1 MAINRE
7 LLQKELARAGQIRQ
21 AAISG
26 EGFDPRG
33 GYGVLAAQLGTA
45 AIGAFAEKK
54 ARDKLMAENERRKQ
68 KMGLLLEQKGISSE
82 FADLLSPTSQDAL
95 VQQIIKSELT
105 PPTAPKYDIRES
117 EGGFVRIDPQTG
129 TAEPI
134 KTTQGEQLRSKV
146 KKPLVEVK
154 TGELET
160 EERKQLG
167 KVFAKKYESISDA
180 GDQARRGIETLE
192 TLKQAV
198 SNPDAAQGAFADL
211 RAGSKKVADLF
222 GFDVEGLEDD
232 AIIAAVGNKLALQL
246 RNPKGEDGGL
256 TGATSDRDLRF
267 LVAGVP
273 NRNKTQSQNL
283 ALIEVGM
290 RDKERTLQLKNLADQ
305 YLSEKGT
312 FKGFAKVKKE
322 FYENNPLFPDKEDKA
337 RISDMLRGNAPRM
350 TPAEQPATGGSN
362 IIDFNDL

>member
-1 MAINRE
+1 MAINRKLLEQE
-7 LLQKELARAGQIRQ
+7 LKKAGQITQ
-21 AAISG
+21 SAVSG
-26 EGFDPRG
+26 KGFDPRG

-54 ARDKLMAENERRKQ
+54 ARDKLMQQEELRNQ
-68 KMGLLLEQKGISSE
+68 KMGAMLESQG
-82 FADLLSPTSQDAL
+82 LSPDLAGLMSPATKDAF
-95 VQQIIKSELT
+95 VQQFVKSKLT
-105 PPTAPKYDIRES
+105 TPAAPKYDIREG

-134 KTTQGEQLRSKV
+134 KTTQGEQLRGKV

-160 EERKQLG
+160 QEKKELG
-167 KVFAKKYESISDA
+167 KIFAKKYESITEA
-180 GDQARRGIETLE
+180 GDQARRGLETLE

-198 SNPDAAQGAFADL
+198 SNPDAAQGAFADI

-283 ALIEVGM
+283 ALIEIGM
-290 RDKERTLQLKNLADQ
+290 RDKERTLQLKNLAGQ

-322 FYENNPLFPDKEDKA
+322 FYENKPLFPDKEDKA

-350 TPAEQPATGGSN
+350 TPAEQPATGMKFLG
-362 IIDFNDL
+362 FE

>member
-7 LLQKELARAGQIRQ
+7 LLQRELQRAGQIRQ
-21 AAISG
+21 TATSG

-45 AIGAFAEKK
+45 AIGAYAEKK

-105 PPTAPKYDIRES
+105 PPTAPTPQSSLGKLQADIGAGLIPEDIGRQAIEKQ
-117 EGGFVRIDPQTG
+117 IQP
-129 TAEPI
+129 
-134 KTTQGEQLRSKV
+134 

-160 EERKQLG
+160 QEKKELG
-167 KVFAKKYESISDA
+167 KIFAKKYESITQA
-180 GDQARRGIETLE
+180 GDQARRGLETLE

-198 SNPDAAQGAFADL
+198 SNPDAAQGAFADI

-256 TGATSDRDLRF
+256 TGATSDRDVKF
-267 LVAGVP
+267 LVDGVP
-273 NRNKTQSQNL
+273 NKNKTQSQNL
-283 ALIEVGM
+283 ALIEIGI
-290 RDKERTLQLKNLADQ
+290 RDKERTIKLSNLANQ
-305 YLSEKGT
+305 YLAEKGT

-337 RISDMLRGNAPRM
+337 RNSDMLRGNAPRM
-350 TPAEQPATGGSN
+350 TPTEQPPTGGSN

>member
-1 MAINRE
+1 MATNRE
-7 LLQKELARAGQIRQ
+7 LLQKELQKAGQITQ

-45 AIGAFAEKK
+45 AIGAYAEKK

-129 TAEPI
+129 IAEPI
-134 KTTQGEQLRSKV
+134 KTSQGEQLRSKV

-167 KVFAKKYESISDA
+167 KGFAKKYESIVDA

-198 SNPDAAQGAFADL
+198 SNPDAAQGAFADI

-222 GFDVEGLEDD
+222 GFDVKGLEDD

-283 ALIEVGM
+283 ALIEIGM
-290 RDKERTLQLKNLADQ
+290 KDKERTLQLTNLADQ

-322 FYENNPLFPDKEDKA
+322 FYENNPLFPDKEGKD
-337 RISDMLRGNAPRM
+337 RISDMLKGNSPRM
-350 TPAEQPATGGSN
+350 TPTEQPATGG
-362 IIDFNDL
+362 IKFLGIE

>member
-21 AAISG
+21 AAASG

-68 KMGLLLEQKGISSE
+68 KMGLLLEQKGMSSE
-82 FADLLSPTSQDAL
+82 LADLLSPTSQDAL

-154 TGELET
+154 TGVLET
-160 EERKQLG
+160 QEKKELG
-167 KVFAKKYESISDA
+167 KIFAKKYESISDA

-198 SNPDAAQGAFADL
+198 SNPDAAQGAFADI

-283 ALIEVGM
+283 ALIEIGM

-350 TPAEQPATGGSN
+350 TPVEQPATGIKFLG
-362 IIDFNDL
+362 FE

>member
-7 LLQKELARAGQIRQ
+7 LLQRELQRAGQIRQ
-21 AAISG
+21 AAASG

-105 PPTAPKYDIRES
+105 PPTAPTPQSSLGKLQADIGAGLIPEDIGRQAIEKQ
-117 EGGFVRIDPQTG
+117 IQP
-129 TAEPI
+129 
-134 KTTQGEQLRSKV
+134 

-160 EERKQLG
+160 QEKKELG
-167 KVFAKKYESISDA
+167 KIFAKKYESITQA
-180 GDQARRGIETLE
+180 GDQARRGLETLE

-198 SNPDAAQGAFADL
+198 SNPDAAQGAFADI

-256 TGATSDRDLRF
+256 TGATSDRDVKF

-273 NRNKTQSQNL
+273 NKNKTQSQNL
-283 ALIEVGM
+283 ALIEIGI
-290 RDKERTLQLKNLADQ
+290 RDKERTIKLSNLANQ
-305 YLSEKGT
+305 YLAEKGT
-312 FKGFAKVKKE
+312 FKGFAKVE
-322 FYENNPLFPDKEDKA
+322 LNF
-337 RISDMLRGNAPRM
+337 
-350 TPAEQPATGGSN
+350 
-362 IIDFNDL
+362 

>member
-7 LLQKELARAGQIRQ
+7 LLQRELQRAGQIRQ
-21 AAISG
+21 TATSG

-45 AIGAFAEKK
+45 AIGAYAEKK

-105 PPTAPKYDIRES
+105 PPTAPTPQSPLAKLQADIEAGLIPEDIGRQAIQQQ
-117 EGGFVRIDPQTG
+117 VQPT
-129 TAEPI
+129 
-134 KTTQGEQLRSKV
+134 
-146 KKPLVEVK
+146 KPLVEVK

-160 EERKQLG
+160 QEKKELG
-167 KVFAKKYESISDA
+167 KIFAKKYESITQA
-180 GDQARRGIETLE
+180 GDQARRGLETLE

-283 ALIEVGM
+283 ALIEIGM

-322 FYENNPLFPDKEDKA
+322 FYENNPLFPDKEEKV

-350 TPAEQPATGGSN
+350 TPTEQPATGGSN